1 MRIANEDGGRAE
13 TYYVILCVRC
23 TQKSTE
29 LLLFTADLHCVGLSP
44 APQEQPS
51 IFALTFQSPCS
62 GLVCSPELLF
72 SLLREREA
80 QKHSTTY

>member
-1 MRIANEDGGRAE
+1 MKME
-13 TYYVILCVRC
+13 VRPKHTTLLFVC
-23 TQKSTE
+23 AVHKSRQ
-29 LLLFTADLHCVGLSP
+29 LLLFTADLHRVGLSP

-51 IFALTFQSPCS
+51 IFALTFQSPRS
-62 GLVCSPELLF
+62 GLVCSPELMF